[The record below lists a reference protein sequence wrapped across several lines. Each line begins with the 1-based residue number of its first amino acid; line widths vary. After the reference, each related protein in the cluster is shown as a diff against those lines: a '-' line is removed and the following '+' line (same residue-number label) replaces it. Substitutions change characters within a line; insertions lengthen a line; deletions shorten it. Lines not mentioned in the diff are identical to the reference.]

1 MHKAEQI
8 ARSYLGTPFVHQGR
22 TPGVGLDC
30 AGLIICVARELGHV
44 PPDFDVSNYAQEP
57 DKTSIV
63 DACDQYLT
71 RISREQSQP
80 GDVIVIAWD
89 RWPQHLGIMGV
100 YAPAPTHRTLIHA
113 FMREGE
119 RMEHKRTPP
128 VVREH
133 RLTPDLMKKIVRC
146 YRFPEAEWQP

>member
-1 MHKAEQI
+1 MHEAERI
-8 ARSYLGTPFVHQGR
+8 ARSYMGTPFVHQGR
-22 TPGVGLDC
+22 TPGVALDC
-30 AGLIICVARELGHV
+30 AGLVICVGKELGCL
-44 PPDFDVSNYAQEP
+44 PADFDMSDYDQEP

-63 DACDQYLT
+63 DACDLHLI
-71 RISREQSQP
+71 RIPREQAQP

-100 YAPAPTHRTLIHA
+100 YAPAPSHRTLIHA

-119 RMEHKRTPP
+119 KPEHKRTPP

-133 RLTPDLMKKIVRC
+133 RLAPELMKKIVRA
-146 YRFPEAEWQP
+146 YRFPEVA